1 MAPLTHPRLGALAFV
16 VDGGLFV
23 LYPALRPWHDETT
36 VEGALAAMG
45 SGGWIASH
53 LFAMIGFILLP
64 PALLALWSAVRGT
77 PGDRLGI
84 AATLAGWLGAGLV
97 LPYYG
102 AEDFGLYAIARQ
114 AAEGERFDLLG
125 LVEAVRFSPVAAT
138 TFVLGLLA
146 LAVAGVCTAAAVW
159 RSGTLYR
166 PSGLLFAAGFVLFL
180 PQFYTPAPVRIA
192 HGVLVAVG
200 AAWLGRELWVAG
212 AAPRRAG

>member
-1 MAPLTHPRLGALAFV
+1 MATLTHTRLGAFAFV
-16 VDGGLFV
+16 AAGGLFV

-53 LFAMIGFILLP
+53 LFAMVGFILLP
-64 PALLALWSAVRGT
+64 PALLAVWSAVRGT

-180 PQFYTPAPVRIA
+180 PQFYTPAPIRIA

-200 AAWLGRELWVAG
+200 AAWLGRELWVVG
-212 AAPRRAG
+212 VAPRRAG